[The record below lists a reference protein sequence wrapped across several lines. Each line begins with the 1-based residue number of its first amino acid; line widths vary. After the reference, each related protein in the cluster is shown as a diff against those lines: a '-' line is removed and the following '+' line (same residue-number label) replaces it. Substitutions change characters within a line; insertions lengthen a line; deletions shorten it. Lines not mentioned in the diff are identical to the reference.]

1 MAFWPMS
8 KGTGELFPIPR
19 RCFASE
25 IRLGGGGEV
34 TSKQDYPLRN
44 RLGPVGWRGGGSLER
59 SGGREVFGSRGDDDD
74 NFDKRL
80 PEVHG

>member
-34 TSKQDYPLRN
+34 IGEQDYPLRN
-44 RLGPVGWRGGGSLER
+44 RLGPVGRRGGSLER
-59 SGGREVFGSRGDDDD
+59 SGGREVFGSGGDDDD